1 MSINQKLIRD
11 TLLYA
16 TGPILSKVISILIIP
31 YYSFILAKNDLG
43 YYDLVLTSS
52 QLIMAIITL
61 KISDGLY
68 RWLMESKGDR
78 NKQISA
84 VSNSVAVIIAA
95 ALLIGVINYA
105 IPISNSL
112 IYRNLICVFII
123 TSMLLGYLQQ
133 FLRGLGLIKM
143 YTYLSILNGILLLF
157 FNVILLALLHLNL
170 QGILLSLIFSNTVC
184 IFYILFRINFFS
196 FIKIEGFNGPALK
209 EMILYSAPLVYNAI
223 SWWLMGGFDRYI
235 IAGFLGLEANG
246 IYAIAVKFSS
256 VIILVNSFF
265 IPAWQDLVLKKND
278 LNSLQTRFNK
288 MLNYYIGLLLSLT
301 IVFSSLSK
309 ILVTYLIE
317 ARYYDAWKY
326 IPILLVG
333 GSLLALTSF
342 MGSLFVLAKN
352 TYNIFITSLLGSII
366 NILISLLLIT
376 RANLYGPCLG
386 IVSGFLAIF
395 LVRYAYFKKRI
406 PLQINIRPILG
417 LMVIF
422 SFITGCL
429 YFGNPPLYYLS
440 ILVSLVTFLLF
451 NRKPGIEILYTI
463 RAIFLKSRNG

>member
-1 MSINQKLIRD
+1 
-11 TLLYA
+11 
-16 TGPILSKVISILIIP
+16 
-31 YYSFILAKNDLG
+31 
-43 YYDLVLTSS
+43 
-52 QLIMAIITL
+52 
-61 KISDGLY
+61 
-68 RWLMESKGDR
+68 
-78 NKQISA
+78 
-84 VSNSVAVIIAA
+84 
-95 ALLIGVINYA
+95 
-105 IPISNSL
+105 
-112 IYRNLICVFII
+112 
-123 TSMLLGYLQQ
+123 
-133 FLRGLGLIKM
+133 
-143 YTYLSILNGILLLF
+143 
-157 FNVILLALLHLNL
+157 
-170 QGILLSLIFSNTVC
+170 
-184 IFYILFRINFFS
+184 
-196 FIKIEGFNGPALK
+196 
-209 EMILYSAPLVYNAI
+209 MILYSAPLVYNAI

-256 VIILVNSFF
+256 VIIVVNSFF

-278 LNSLQTRFNK
+278 LNSLQSQFNK

-309 ILVTYLIE
+309 ILVTHLIE

-326 IPILLVG
+326 VPVLLVG

-342 MGSLFVLAKN
+342 MGSLFVLTKN

-395 LVRYAYFKKRI
+395 LIRYTYFKKRI

-429 YFGNPPLYYLS
+429 YFGNLSLYYLS

-451 NRKPGIEILYTI
+451 NRKPGIEMLYTI